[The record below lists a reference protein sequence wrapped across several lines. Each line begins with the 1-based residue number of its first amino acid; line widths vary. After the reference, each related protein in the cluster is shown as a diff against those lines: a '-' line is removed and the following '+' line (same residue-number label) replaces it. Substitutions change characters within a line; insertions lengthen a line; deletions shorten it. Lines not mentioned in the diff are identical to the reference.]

1 LFYFIK
7 TGSGQTKGNR
17 NKKTVSAGAALRAR
31 PTATGAPGSLMP
43 LFVFSAI
50 FQLLAGWS
58 FGLFASVV
66 PAREVLAAADAKK
79 EAARC

>member
-1 LFYFIK
+1 
-7 TGSGQTKGNR
+7 
-17 NKKTVSAGAALRAR
+17 
-31 PTATGAPGSLMP
+31 MP